1 MSLNV
6 ADFFLLILVVHG
18 NRLTMIG
25 TDLIDPGCTGCT
37 WSGPI
42 RMHKCLA
49 CLALSFIV
57 RSLLSLAGLKV
68 NYVQFGYHKLV
79 NINLPNS

>member
-6 ADFFLLILVVHG
+6 ADFLLILVVHG

-25 TDLIDPGCTGCT
+25 TDLIDPGCTGRT

-42 RMHKCLA
+42 RMHK